1 MSEHAREF
9 LEQWKSDHIE
19 SVTPGRR
26 CQEAVRLVAMC
37 REDATKAGIP
47 AHELRSAA
55 PDGMIWTMLAAL
67 DAASL
72 LKVRAEPQFPQN
84 TSSPSISPVVQVDR
98 EGTFALLDLRTSCG
112 DASL

>member
-1 MSEHAREF
+1 
-9 LEQWKSDHIE
+9 
-19 SVTPGRR
+19 
-26 CQEAVRLVAMC
+26 
-37 REDATKAGIP
+37 
-47 AHELRSAA
+47 
-55 PDGMIWTMLAAL
+55 MIWTMLAAL